1 MSGHELLL
9 RIAGGVAL
17 LLWATRLV
25 RTGIMRAYGAEVR
38 RVLARSIDTRLAGF
52 AIGLGV
58 AALLQSA
65 TATAL
70 LLVSFASRGLVAAD
84 AGLGVMLGA
93 DVGSTLVVQAMSFD
107 IAWLSPA
114 LILLGVLAFLS
125 SEARGPR
132 QVGRILVGL
141 GLMLLSLQLIID
153 AAGPL
158 GHSETLQAMF
168 APLERDPILA
178 VVIGALLAWL
188 AHSSVATVLLVM
200 SLAMVGVVSLPLAL
214 ALVLGANVGSGI
226 VSVILTLKGRP
237 EGRRIPLGNLGFRL
251 LGALAALT
259 LIPLVAR
266 SIGALGAGPAREIA
280 NFHTSFNLAL
290 AALFL
295 PLAPAVG
302 RLLERLLPKGPEAE
316 GPAQPRYLDPTAL
329 DTPPVAIACA
339 TREVLRMA
347 DTVETM
353 LKETI
358 EVFAKGDA
366 KLAQRV
372 SKLDNDV
379 DGLHEAI
386 KLYLTQVSRN
396 NPDEADSRRCME
408 LITFTI
414 NLEHI
419 GDVIDKNLME
429 LAQKKIRNRLSFSDP
444 GWAELKELHGRVLAQ
459 MQLAMSVFVS
469 GDLASARQLVRDKE
483 QFRTLEQR
491 ASEQHLERLKS
502 GRPESIESSALH
514 LDILRDLKRIHSY
527 LSSVAYPILDSK
539 GELRPSRLKRGP
551 DERAAKAVEEG
562 AVPAIKPA
570 RPSAR

>member
-9 RIAGGVAL
+9 KIAGGVAL

-38 RVLARSIDTRLAGF
+38 RVLARSFDTRLGGF

-58 AALLQSA
+58 AALLQSS

-70 LLVSFASRGLVAAD
+70 LLVSFASRGLVAAG

-93 DVGSTLVVQAMSFD
+93 DVGSTMVVQAMSFN
-107 IAWLSPA
+107 IGWLSPA
-114 LILLGVLAFLS
+114 LVLLGVFVFLS
-125 SEARGPR
+125 SEARSPR
-132 QVGRILVGL
+132 QIGRILVGL
-141 GLMLLSLQLIID
+141 GLMLLSLQLIVE
-153 AAGPL
+153 AA
-158 GHSETLQAMF
+158 
-168 APLERDPILA
+168 APLANSKTLHTILAPLARDPILA
-178 VVIGALLAWL
+178 VLLGALLAWL

-200 SLAMVGVVSLPLAL
+200 SLATVGVVPLPLGL

-226 VSVILTLKGRP
+226 VPVVLTLKGAP

-251 LGALAALT
+251 LGALAALPF
-259 LIPLVAR
+259 IPVVA
-266 SIGALGAGPAREIA
+266 GAMAQLGASPTRDIA
-280 NFHTSFNLAL
+280 NFHTLFNLAL

-295 PLAPAVG
+295 PLVPAVG
-302 RLLERLLPKGPEAE
+302 RLMERLLPKGPEAE
-316 GPAQPRYLDPTAL
+316 GPSRPRYLDPTAL

-347 DTVETM
+347 DTVESM
-353 LKETI
+353 LKGTI
-358 EVFAKGDA
+358 EVFAKDDA
-366 KLAQRV
+366 KLAQRI
-372 SKLDNDV
+372 SKLDDDV
-379 DGLHEAI
+379 DRLHEAI

-408 LITFTI
+408 LIAFTI

-419 GDVIDKNLME
+419 GDIIDKNLME
-429 LAQKKIRNRLSFSDP
+429 LAQKKIRNRLNFSDP
-444 GWAELKELHGRVLAQ
+444 GWAELKELHSRVAGQ

-469 GDLASARQLVRDKE
+469 GDLATARQLIREKE
-483 QFRTLEQR
+483 QFRTLESQ
-491 ASEQHLERLKS
+491 ASERHLERLKS

-514 LDILRDLKRIHSY
+514 IDILRDLKRINSH

-539 GELRPSRLKRGP
+539 GELRPSRLKAGVGKRV
-551 DERAAKAVEEG
+551 AQTVEE
-562 AVPAIKPA
+562 AASDAIKPA
-570 RPSAR
+570 RPGAR